1 MSIRV
6 RFTLVYNLIL
16 LATLTV
22 FSVALYNIQAINTLR
37 TLKSALTKS
46 SDEVAINLIPLVL
59 LYPPSLGPNLQES
72 DPRLFENLSN
82 ALEIKSLRER
92 EIVRVL
98 DATGNLVAAPFGLA
112 DKGLPISKEGM
123 EQLQNGNAWWETTN
137 VGVNLLVLNRP
148 IIVDNQLY
156 MILQVARP
164 LTEREQSL
172 HALRNTL
179 IAADLVVLVLASIIG
194 WVLSGYVL
202 RPIKRITQTA
212 QQIGNEQDFSRR
224 VDYNGPN
231 DEVGQLAK
239 TFNTMLEQLEEA
251 YQKVSGALEMQ
262 RDFLADVSHEL
273 RTPLTTLRGNLG
285 LLRHEPPIP
294 EDETADILNDMVDET
309 DRMIRL
315 VNELLEQARAD
326 STKNMLLEPVNL
338 KILLQDV
345 VRQAKLLSEDRQI
358 SLDVPDDLSVM
369 ATKDAL
375 KQVMLI
381 LVDNAIKHSQR
392 DIVLEAQRVEDEVE
406 IRVIDHGKG
415 LSPEELTHVFERF
428 YRADRLSGNGF
439 GLGLSIAKG
448 LVENMNGQISM
459 ASEVGVGTTVLLRFK
474 AAEREGEAT

>member
-179 IAADLVVLVLASIIG
+179 ITADLVVLVLASIIG
-194 WVLSGYVL
+194 WVLSGYLL

-212 QQIGNEQDFSRR
+212 QQIGNEQNFSRR

-251 YQKVSGALEMQ
+251 YKKVSGSLEMQ